1 MSALLTRWQ
10 ACGRPEGIAPH
21 TAPAVSRRFA
31 RPSPLALAQRLGGI
45 LSSLLLTG
53 CLGMP
58 AFSPPTVETPA
69 QWRST
74 PVDARS
80 EAALTKQTLSSIY
93 PVPELDALISEA
105 LSAGSDARIAAERVT
120 LARLQVGLEAASALP
135 QLNAAGSAIRQRAPG
150 FLPDANS
157 LSERGTLALT
167 SSWELDL
174 WGRLADRTT
183 AARSTAE
190 SAEATAAAVRISVA
204 AQVASLY
211 FDLLDLDTR
220 QAITAETLSGRA
232 QSLRLIQARFDEGIA
247 SMLDVRQAESLL
259 ASAAQSLADQQ
270 RRGRQIEHALSV
282 LLGRTPGSV
291 ERALTLGEVSVPQH
305 LPAGLP
311 SDLLLRRPDIVA
323 AEAALR
329 AAQADISAARKAY
342 LPRLTLTTLAGFI
355 SPDLGRLVLG
365 DRFAWSIE
373 PAVGVSIFD
382 GGRLRAGVNIAE
394 SQQRLLVEQYK
405 AAVRQAFRE
414 VEDALAALTFLSQQR
429 IASERVALANRDRL
443 RIVEARFLAGIS
455 SYFEVLDAERQLFDS
470 ELALSQLT
478 RDVHQS
484 VIQLYRALGGGWSVS
499 ELGTREEGPFTG
511 FDD

>member
-1 MSALLTRWQ
+1 MSARMTPANPRGPSN
-10 ACGRPEGIAPH
+10 AIALR
-21 TAPAVSRRFA
+21 TVPATSRGLI
-31 RPSPLALAQRLGGI
+31 PSPPALAKRLGLI
-45 LSSLLLTG
+45 LIGLMLTG
-53 CLGMP
+53 CLSMP

-69 QWRST
+69 QWRSV
-74 PVDARS
+74 PAGDHG
-80 EAALTKQTLSSIY
+80 EAALTDLAFSMIY
-93 PVPELDALISEA
+93 PLPELDLLISEA
-105 LSAGSDARIAAERVT
+105 LTEGSDSRIAAERAA

-135 QLNAAGSAIRQRAPG
+135 QLNAAGSAVRQRAPG

-174 WGRLADRTT
+174 WGRLADRT
-183 AARSTAE
+183 ASARSTAE
-190 SAEATAAAVRISVA
+190 AAEATAAAVRISIA

-220 QAITAETLSGRA
+220 QAITAETLSGRR
-232 QSLRLIQARFDEGIA
+232 QSLRLIQARFDEGI
-247 SMLDVRQAESLL
+247 SSVLDLRQAESLL
-259 ASAAQSLADQQ
+259 ASAEQSLADQR
-270 RRGRQIEHALSV
+270 RRGRQIEHALSI
-282 LLGRTPGSV
+282 LLGRAPGPV

-329 AAQADISAARKAY
+329 AAQADISAVRKAY
-342 LPRLTLTTLAGFI
+342 LPRLTLTTLVGFI

-365 DRFAWSIE
+365 DRYAWSIE

-405 AAVRQAFRE
+405 AALRQAFRE
-414 VEDALAALTFLSQQR
+414 VEDALNAFTFLSQQR
-429 IASERVALANRDRL
+429 TASERVALANRDRL
-443 RIVEARFLAGIS
+443 RIVNARFLAGIT

-484 VIQLYRALGGGWSVS
+484 VVQLYRALGGGWSIAKDS
-499 ELGTREEGPFTG
+499 H
-511 FDD
+511 